1 MDEHRSFVYKSQM
14 QNGLFITSVFFFLFF
29 FFFFDIPRSFN
40 FKIRVSNNESCILL
54 PKGAKV
60 HF

>member
-1 MDEHRSFVYKSQM
+1 MDEHRSLVYKSQM
-14 QNGLFITSVFFFLFF
+14 QNGLFITSVFF